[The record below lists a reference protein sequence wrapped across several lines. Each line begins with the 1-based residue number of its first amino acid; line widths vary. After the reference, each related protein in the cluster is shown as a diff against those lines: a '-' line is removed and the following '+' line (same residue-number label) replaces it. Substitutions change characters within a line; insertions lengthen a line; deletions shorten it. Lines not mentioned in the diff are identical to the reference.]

1 LSPMVADY
9 SLTRN
14 YIEWLVSMPWN
25 KSTGV
30 KVNVSKAQDILDE
43 DHYELKKVKDRILD
57 YLSVLELKSDMK
69 APILCFVGPPGV
81 GKTSLGR
88 SIARSLGRKFQR
100 ISMGGMHDEAELRG
114 HRRTYI
120 GALPGQIVQSLRRAE
135 SNDPVIM
142 LDEIDKIGRDLRGD
156 PSSALLEVLDPEQNV
171 AFRDNYLDVPIDL
184 SKALFICTANILDP
198 IPDPLRD
205 RMELIFLQGYSEEEK
220 LHIANR
226 YLIPRQITANGLTP
240 EIIEFPEEAVRQI
253 VRHYTREAGVRKLEQ
268 TIGTVC
274 RKQARRIVEGKTDK
288 LIVTKDSL
296 KEFLGG
302 IQVRVDTEVAERVKR
317 PGTVVGLAW
326 TPAGGDVLFI
336 EANRMK
342 GKGGFTMTG
351 QIGDVMRESMQA
363 AMSWVRSN
371 AGILGIGE
379 DFSEMDVHIHV
390 PAGAIP
396 KDGPSAGVTM
406 VTALVSM
413 LTNSAV
419 RPLTAMTGEITL
431 SGNVLPVG
439 GIKEKFLAARRAGI
453 TTILLPAD
461 NRQDVE
467 EDLTP
472 DQITGV
478 EIHYASR
485 IEEVL
490 AVAVPLFRLPN
501 STTEGDSWQGTT
513 PTM

>member
-1 LSPMVADY
+1 
-9 SLTRN
+9 
-14 YIEWLVSMPWN
+14 
-25 KSTGV
+25 
-30 KVNVSKAQDILDE
+30 
-43 DHYELKKVKDRILD
+43 
-57 YLSVLELKSDMK
+57 
-69 APILCFVGPPGV
+69 
-81 GKTSLGR
+81 
-88 SIARSLGRKFQR
+88 
-100 ISMGGMHDEAELRG
+100 
-114 HRRTYI
+114 
-120 GALPGQIVQSLRRAE
+120 
-135 SNDPVIM
+135 
-142 LDEIDKIGRDLRGD
+142 
-156 PSSALLEVLDPEQNV
+156 
-171 AFRDNYLDVPIDL
+171 
-184 SKALFICTANILDP
+184 
-198 IPDPLRD
+198 
-205 RMELIFLQGYSEEEK
+205 
-220 LHIANR
+220 
-226 YLIPRQITANGLTP
+226 
-240 EIIEFPEEAVRQI
+240 

-371 AGILGIGE
+371 SSVLGIGE
-379 DFSEMDVHIHV
+379 DFSEMDIHIHV

-413 LTNSAV
+413 LTNSTV
-419 RPLTAMTGEITL
+419 RPQTAMTGEITL

-453 TTILLPAD
+453 TTIILPAE

-472 DQITGV
+472 DQINGV
-478 EIHYASR
+478 DIHYASR